1 MTSVAVMVVLSVV
14 PSTRTGAPS
23 VTALIEAGLVPCS

>member
-14 PSTRTGAPS
+14 PSTRADAPV
-23 VTALIEAGLVPCS
+23 VTALAEAWLVPFS